1 MFSNDVHN
9 VVVELAFL
17 RNGVIRY
24 SLLPLQPLSMVMY
37 FPEAFLTFLVSLR
50 HIDVWESLNNLLLS
64 QRGLSCVRCRELC
77 RSKNAG
83 FSAINY
89 AGEVLPYFAVV
100 VILCICCKLPRPT
113 MPSYPMTTVVL
124 KCVCLACFTLPW
136 AVHWSMWV
144 LP

>member
-50 HIDVWESLNNLLLS
+50 HIDV
-64 QRGLSCVRCRELC
+64 
-77 RSKNAG
+77 
-83 FSAINY
+83 
-89 AGEVLPYFAVV
+89 
-100 VILCICCKLPRPT
+100 
-113 MPSYPMTTVVL
+113 
-124 KCVCLACFTLPW
+124 
-136 AVHWSMWV
+136 
-144 LP
+144 